1 MDSII
6 SRAARITLVLSLGLW
21 VGALVGFAFF
31 FAPPTFAAMG
41 PTPQF
46 AALIAGIIEH
56 LTDLGYVC
64 AVLAFVALAV
74 LLRSRLAA
82 RTTIAAI
89 LLVGLMTAL
98 SWFEA
103 SSILPQMKVTAVKTP
118 AYAGLHRRSSTV
130 YGTVLI
136 LGVMA
141 LSLAAVR
148 RD

>member
-1 MDSII
+1 MNSII

-56 LTDLGYVC
+56 LTDLGYIC
-64 AVLAFVALAV
+64 AAFALAALAV
-74 LLRSRLAA
+74 LLRSGLAA
-82 RTTIAAI
+82 RATIAAI
-89 LLVGLMTAL
+89 FLVGLMSVL

-103 SSILPQMKVTAVKTP
+103 AAIVPQMKVTAVRTP

-136 LGVMA
+136 LGVIA

>member
-1 MDSII
+1 MNVLI
-6 SRAARITLVLSLGLW
+6 SRTARVTLVLSLGLW
-21 VGALVGFAFF
+21 VGALAGFAFF

-46 AALIAGIIEH
+46 AALVAGIIEH

-64 AVLAFVALAV
+64 SVLAVVALAV
-74 LLRSRLAA
+74 LLRDRVAP
-82 RTTIAAI
+82 RTTVASI
-89 LLVGLMTAL
+89 LLVGLMAAL

-103 SSILPQMKVTAVKTP
+103 SSVVPQMRVTAVRTP
-118 AYAGLHRRSSTV
+118 AYAGLHHRSSTV

-136 LGVMA
+136 LGAIA